1 MTLDELKAM
10 PGYTVGTKEASAVL
24 GCDRY
29 ALNIA
34 AKQGTLALPH
44 FFSGNRL
51 KISKEALIN
60 FCEGRQT
67 VLFLPM
73 VPAKGIIG

>member
-1 MTLDELKAM
+1 MTIEELAAV
-10 PGYTVGTKEASAVL
+10 PGQSVGSKEAAAIL

-34 AKQGTLALPH
+34 AKQGTLNLPY

-51 KISKEALIN
+51 KISKGNRTGFDGQRKQCTRHYLSS
-60 FCEGRQT
+60 G
-67 VLFLPM
+67 P
-73 VPAKGIIG
+73 G